1 MLTIFLYLP
10 SCVHSSPKRG
20 RFRSGLWRGGEAAP
34 APVEYRS
41 AVPGGLLKAA
51 WRSGLPSAAQK
62 AKSPLR
68 GAKGQIAFAR
78 SCELARPGL
87 RRGRVRERLKA
98 RRRRAFP
105 HGPAEGDGERRSG
118 GEILSALR
126 EVGFRPRRQTG
137 ATLRAGLDGTPAPGT
152 KDTPP
157 ERDGATCVPAKGGA
171 TFPRGIGG
179 VTAPMPVGPFA
190 PESKTGVPKIAERGA
205 PGRHPSLIKAST
217 ARRSAPPVFICRTP
231 RAKAAGTRELV
242 ASIQPMIREHAS
254 VLPDHALIVRSHA
267 ASHGVSNDEG
277 SREVRNRGRRGLV
290 LRDAGPSGPAP
301 QDEAMEWPIRQ
312 ATPSPSSR
320 PERSAEPGPRLGGR
334 ERLDPGSGPGMTER
348 GRERREIVRGVRGNG
363 KRAGG
368 APMHGGKRDPG
379 IHPLSVIPAGA
390 QRRAGI

>member
-1 MLTIFLYLP
+1 MLYFLLLTIFLYLP

-51 WRSGLPSAAQK
+51 WRKGLTPCA
-62 AKSPLR
+62 
-68 GAKGQIAFAR
+68 G
-78 SCELARPGL
+78 CELARPGL

-157 ERDGATCVPAKGGA
+157 ERDGATSVPAKGGA

-205 PGRHPSLIKAST
+205 PGRHLSLTKAST

-231 RAKAAGTRELV
+231 RAKAAGTRDLRV
-242 ASIQPMIREHAS
+242 DPANSASRIGPPAPRPHREEPCGFAWR
-254 VLPDHALIVRSHA
+254 L
-267 ASHGVSNDEG
+267 E
-277 SREVRNRGRRGLV
+277 RRGFQ
-290 LRDAGPSGPAP
+290 RG
-301 QDEAMEWPIRQ
+301 QK
-312 ATPSPSSR
+312 
-320 PERSAEPGPRLGGR
+320 PGPPRPR
-334 ERLDPGSGPGMTER
+334 PS
-348 GRERREIVRGVRGNG
+348 RRRP
-363 KRAGG
+363 KRACSSG
-368 APMHGGKRDPG
+368 
-379 IHPLSVIPAGA
+379 
-390 QRRAGI
+390 